1 MSTEY
6 FNNDKLGR
14 VLEQLYR
21 RGLNHI
27 FMSVVL
33 EAVKIYELETSTV
46 HFMFMEI
53 ITQDNLL
60 NFVRN
65 INIKISNPTSL
76 CKQ

>member
-33 EAVKIYELETSTV
+33 EAVKIYELETSIV
-46 HFMFMEI
+46 HKDIDIKRYQKLTGE
-53 ITQDNLL
+53 L
-60 NFVRN
+60 NRDG
-65 INIKISNPTSL
+65 
-76 CKQ
+76 